1 MKKQLIALLACGAIS
16 AGATLG
22 LTGCGGGDNTLTVWA
37 PQTQQTLVQ
46 KLVNDFLAENPD
58 FGLEVKI
65 GICGEDNAYAN
76 VSVDPQARDRKSVV

>member
-58 FGLEVKI
+58 FGLEVKV
-65 GICGEDNAYAN
+65 GICGEDNAYARM
-76 VSVDPQARDRKSVV
+76 STALQTTSL